1 MFLLP
6 CANGYH
12 EVIYL
17 EVHRI
22 DKKNNLNLPWFNC
35 ETENSEYSPQIV
47 HFKKSLFCSGGN
59 LEHFERSCVFLV
71 KDENELFLMKVPFS
85 LRSCFEV
92 TCSKLTIE
100 TLEQGVRYVQN

>member
-6 CANGYH
+6 CANAYH

-59 LEHFERSCVFLV
+59 LEHFER
-71 KDENELFLMKVPFS
+71 
-85 LRSCFEV
+85 
-92 TCSKLTIE
+92 
-100 TLEQGVRYVQN
+100 